1 MKGAVNLKTICV
13 FNQKGGVGKT
23 TTVVNLS
30 AALGL
35 KGKKV
40 LVVDLDPQGNTT
52 SGFGINK
59 FELQKR
65 IYDLMVH
72 DDFDEDFIIKTEEKN
87 VDIIPATSDLSGV
100 EVELINTDDKEKV
113 LSKILSNVSEIGRA
127 HV

>member
-35 KGKKV
+35 KEKKV

-59 FELQKR
+59 FELQKS

-113 LSKILSNVSEIGRA
+113 LSNILSNVSGYDF
-127 HV
+127 